1 MKNKIIEQSIENLK
15 KDGLKFSVDSLA
27 AQLGISKKTVY
38 KYFPDKESLALAI
51 FEKYYADARKK
62 AVEIGET
69 SDNKRFGLLKLFLIP
84 K

>member
-15 KDGLKFSVDSLA
+15 KDGLKFSVDRLA

-51 FEKYYADARKK
+51 FEKYYADAR
-62 AVEIGET
+62 
-69 SDNKRFGLLKLFLIP
+69 
-84 K
+84 

>member
-38 KYFPDKESLALAI
+38 KYFPIKNRLRSPFLKNTMQTHA
-51 FEKYYADARKK
+51 
-62 AVEIGET
+62 
-69 SDNKRFGLLKLFLIP
+69 KRLWK
-84 K
+84 